1 MSARRAIASGTT
13 ATILVLLTFAAAAA
27 PKRVNA
33 EPPAATV
40 LCYHI
45 VEAPAAPRMHITR
58 DVFRQHLRYL
68 EMTGYNVIALRDLYE
83 YVIGKRASLPK
94 NAVVITIDDGWASTY
109 TEIFPEMQ
117 KRKFPFTVFIYPK
130 IIGQTSNAL
139 TWKQI
144 KEMSDAGVDIQ
155 SHSLSHPFLTRGRHR
170 SMGDVQY
177 AEWIDRELSESKRLL
192 EKNTGKKVQ
201 FLAYPYG
208 DYDEKLAKVVEKA
221 GYRAALT
228 CNFGLVRKGSNPFEM
243 KRFVIDDRMDFAAF
257 RRYLGANPMQIA
269 EASPKTG
276 KVDPAAR
283 VISAKIPKFDTL
295 DPKSVGMALLSLGS
309 TVPYSYD
316 PRTGSIS
323 LVLQDAISSLKA
335 KTHRAVVWAT
345 DMKTGKRVEATWV
358 FKIPDPNAP
367 PPAQPPVIAPVAN
380 APATAPAAPV
390 VAPAAAALA
399 HTGAASGGAPKR

>member
-1 MSARRAIASGTT
+1 MTARRALQALILVVLTT
-13 ATILVLLTFAAAAA
+13 AAIAAP
-27 PKRVNA
+27 PKRVDSDLGG
-33 EPPAATV
+33 ATV

-68 EMTGYNVIALRDLYE
+68 EMTGYNVIPLRHLHE
-83 YVIGKRASLPK
+83 YVMGKRASLPK

-155 SHSLSHPFLTRGRHR
+155 SHSLSHPFLTRRRHR
-170 SMGDVQY
+170 SMGDAQY
-177 AEWIDRELSESKRLL
+177 AEWIRRELVESRKTL
-192 EKNTGKKVQ
+192 EKHTGKKVQ

-208 DYDEKLAKVVEKA
+208 DYDAKLVDEVTKA
-221 GYRAALT
+221 GYAAALT
-228 CNFGLVRKGSNPFEM
+228 CDFGLVRKGSDPFRM
-243 KRFVIDDRMDFAAF
+243 KRFVIDDRMDFAEF
-257 RRYLGANPMQIA
+257 RRYLGAQPMQLA
-269 EASPKTG
+269 EASPKAGT
-276 KVDPAAR
+276 VDPAAK
-283 VISAKIPKFDTL
+283 VISAKIPNPENV
-295 DPKSVGMALLSLGS
+295 DPKSVGMALLSAGS

-316 PRTGSIS
+316 ARSGSIS

-345 DMKTGKRVEATWV
+345 DLKTGKRVEATWT
-358 FKIPDPNAP
+358 FRLPDPEAP
-367 PPAQPPVIAPVAN
+367 TPPAQPAP
-380 APATAPAAPV
+380 APATAAVAAKPAVTKASV
-390 VAPAAAALA
+390 VSAAA
-399 HTGAASGGAPKR
+399 GGAQR

>member
-1 MSARRAIASGTT
+1 MSARRAIVRGT
-13 ATILVLLTFAAAAA
+13 AVSILFLLTFAAAAA

-83 YVIGKRASLPK
+83 YVMGKRTSLPR

-109 TEIFPEMQ
+109 TEIYPEMQ

-155 SHSLSHPFLTRGRHR
+155 SHSLSHPYLTRARHR
-170 SMGDVQY
+170 SMGDAQY
-177 AEWIDRELSESKRLL
+177 AEWVERELSESKRLL

-208 DYDEKLAKVVEKA
+208 DYDEKLAAVVEKT
-221 GYRAALT
+221 GYKAALT
-228 CNFGLVRKGSNPFEM
+228 CNFGLVRKGSNPFQM

-269 EASPKTG
+269 ETSPKPG
-276 KVDPAAR
+276 VVDPSAK

-309 TVPYSYD
+309 AVPYSYD

-367 PPAQPPVIAPVAN
+367 PPAPVIAPVA
-380 APATAPAAPV
+380 AAP
-390 VAPAAAALA
+390 APAAAAIA
-399 HTGAASGGAPKR
+399 HTAAASGGSPKR